1 MYLWGVGIMN
11 ENYKN
16 NKLYLEGLESLPK
29 NVRQIGDAREGNR
42 IYMED
47 YVYSYLHQFAAEETS
62 SEQIAFLIGKYYTYK
77 GDVIVIIDGA
87 IQGDYA
93 EKVNGDLCITERTW
107 YHVYEK
113 IRKYFEDYSVVGWM
127 YTQPGYG
134 ILLTSFLKEH
144 HNKNFIDDKQI
155 LYIVDPLEKEDSFF
169 SYENGELVE
178 KKGYYIYYDKNP
190 SMHNYM
196 LENKTKKEEKNEQ
209 DIDEDNDII
218 KTFRKKEQQ
227 RKDDIYQKKFINM
240 LSILCGG
247 LVLICLV
254 MGIGL
259 LNNIEKLNDLQAAM
273 KTITEKYNNIK
284 KEVIDLESENSIMV
298 NNELG
303 AQIPDV
309 NGNNDGQT
317 SKSGLESEE
326 KHTETIIPPKTQT
339 INPEDIPT
347 SYTVRIGDS
356 LNTISEKFYNTLDM
370 VPTIQKLNDI
380 SNKHKIYVGQEIKL
394 PKP

>member
-1 MYLWGVGIMN
+1 MN

-16 NKLYLEGLESLPK
+16 NNIYLDKLDSLPK

-47 YVYSYLHQFAAEETS
+47 YVCSYLQQFAAEKKTS
-62 SEQIAFLIGKYYTYK
+62 ERIAFLIGKYYTYN
-77 GDVIVIIDGA
+77 GDVIVTIDGA
-87 IQGDYA
+87 VQGDFT
-93 EKVNGDLCITERTW
+93 EKVNGDLCITESTW

-144 HNKNFIDDKQI
+144 HSKNFMDDKQI
-155 LYIVDPLEKEDSFF
+155 LYIVDPLEKEDSF
-169 SYENGELVE
+169 YTWEKGELKE

-196 LENKTKKEEKNEQ
+196 LENKTKSEEMNEP
-209 DIDEDNDII
+209 DIDENKDII
-218 KTFRKKEQQ
+218 KIFR
-227 RKDDIYQKKFINM
+227 RKDQQKKDEAYQKKFINM

-259 LNNIEKLNDLQAAM
+259 LNNIEELNNVKTAM
-273 KTITEKYNNIK
+273 NTMTEKYNNIK
-284 KEVIDLESENSIMV
+284 KEVINLENKNENV
-298 NNELG
+298 YEPANEE
-303 AQIPDV
+303 
-309 NGNNDGQT
+309 NNDV
-317 SKSGLESEE
+317 EE
-326 KHTETIIPPKTQT
+326 TETTGDTKVNDQT
-339 INPEDIPT
+339 DIPHT
-347 SYTVRIGDS
+347 TTIAPVEVPSTYAVQAGDS
-356 LNTISEKFYNTLDM
+356 LNTISQKFYNNKDM
-370 VPTIQKLNDI
+370 VPAIQELNDI
-380 SNKHKIYVGQEIKL
+380 TDKHKIYIGQEIKL

>member
-1 MYLWGVGIMN
+1 MYLWGVLIMN

-16 NKLYLEGLESLPK
+16 NNLYLEGIESLPK

-47 YVYSYLHQFAAEETS
+47 YVYSYLHQFALEEKS
-62 SEQIAFLIGKYYTYK
+62 SEQIAFLIGKNYTYK
-77 GDVIVIIDGA
+77 GDVIVIVDGA
-87 IQGDYA
+87 VQGDYA

-144 HNKNFIDDKQI
+144 HNKNFIDDKQV
-155 LYIVDPLEKEDSFF
+155 LYIVDPLEKEDAFF
-169 SYENGELVE
+169 VYEKSEIVE

-190 SMHNYM
+190 SMHSYM
-196 LENKTKKEEKNEQ
+196 LENKTKEEEKNEQ
-209 DIDEDNDII
+209 DVDVDNDII

-227 RKDDIYQKKFINM
+227 RKDDVYQKKFINM

-259 LNNIEKLNDLQAAM
+259 LNNIEKLNDLQTAM
-273 KTITEKYNNIK
+273 KTMTEKYNNIK
-284 KEVIDLESENSIMV
+284 KEVIDIENENGIMV

-303 AQIPDV
+303 EEISDMNGIDGEQIID
-309 NGNNDGQT
+309 NRGT
-317 SKSGLESEE
+317 S
-326 KHTETIIPPKTQT
+326 TDMIIPPKTET
-339 INPEDIPT
+339 INPVDIPT
-347 SYTVRIGDS
+347 SYIVQVGDS
-356 LNTISEKFYNTLDM
+356 LNTISQKFYNTLDM
-370 VPTIQKLNDI
+370 VPSIQDINGI
-380 SNKHKIYVGQEIKL
+380 SNKHKIYIGQEIKL